1 MPKDHGTACNCASC
15 SPEAYSRN
23 NYFTGKLMVERDFT
37 DEQRYMREKLRI
49 HHQRLHGTGVVCGL
63 KLRAHEPPCEDRY
76 VILEPG
82 SAVDC
87 CGQDILVVR
96 EDVVDLHGFDAMQ
109 EVLRLAEDP
118 ETPADRSWDLQ
129 LCIRY
134 AECPD
139 EDVPVLYDE
148 CGCDDSRCA
157 PNRILESYAVELRVN
172 PAIAGPALHVPGLD
186 WSATVGI
193 DDAAQVAV
201 DAGRGRAFVMTAGPL
216 SVVHQVDTA
225 TLAIEASVSLGR
237 EGLAMAVGA
246 SGETL
251 YLAAADPGGMGA
263 GDARLAVFDL
273 AGAGLGAGPVR
284 TEAIPGS
291 QGSALALRLLPDGRL
306 LAVIEAEGTLR
317 LWDAAVTGAPD
328 DLGPLGAG
336 IAAVHLVVMSDG
348 LTVIAA
354 DRGTGT
360 LHRVDLG
367 APGPAVDSI
376 VLGEG
381 VAHALALVPGPGADL
396 LLVAD
401 ATAEALRLVDLTG
414 ATIGT
419 VALDHAPHALA
430 VAPSGGFAYAL
441 VRDGAESFVQVVP
454 LQPLRNGATGV
465 AAQPVPVGARSG
477 GIVLAGSRLWLS
489 YLGADD
495 AAASGGVAVIGISE
509 ADCRAILMR
518 EDCPECDCG
527 DCLVLATIRDYRPGD
542 RILDRP
548 DPPAYPADGTAQ
560 IDNDLGRKRLPST
573 QAIAEALLCLLDTC
587 CGNQAPAE
595 PPPAPE
601 PEPEPEPDPFSPPT
615 VTRICGISWPHL
627 GVLAE
632 ADFPTVAFRDET
644 GGDSVRL
651 PGFAIAFDRETDFYG
666 SLPAGVL
673 AAEDER
679 TMAAYA
685 SRLVRLRVGL
695 LADTM
700 SAIAGPAYTLWAEV
714 PALTLPVALELS
726 PLDAAAGTCRIEEIR
741 RFIRPD
747 DDLAAMG
754 LVQNGVFVAP
764 AANISAEGL
773 HRLFFRQILNEG
785 SVQVP
790 EVGAPCYRFELA
802 FDGHALIDVYGRP
815 VDAPHVAPFLPARPS
830 GTGWQGGVFESAFF
844 YNGPPEFRRPVLL
857 GPGGLTP
864 TPGPGQGTIDEETRI
879 AVNRAG
885 LAALTTLPGVGRA
898 LARTIIAA
906 RPIRDAAALRTIHGI
921 GPSLAA
927 RIAPLVTF
935 D

>member
-23 NYFTGKLMVERDFT
+23 NYFNGKLLLERDFT
-37 DEQRYMREKLRI
+37 DEQRYQIDKLRH
-49 HHQRLHGTGVVCGL
+49 HHQRLHGWGVVCGL

-118 ETPADRSWDLQ
+118 ETPADRTWDLQ

-157 PNRILESYAVELRVN
+157 PNRILESYALELRVN
-172 PAIAGPALHVPGLD
+172 PATAGPALHVPGLD

-263 GDARLAVFDL
+263 GDAGLAVFDL

-291 QGSALALRLLPDGRL
+291 RGSALALRLLPDGRL
-306 LAVIEAEGTLR
+306 LAVIEAEGALR

-336 IAAVHLVVMSDG
+336 IAAVHPVVMSDG

-414 ATIGT
+414 ATIGSA
-419 VALDHAPHALA
+419 ALDHAPHALA

-441 VRDGAESFVQVVP
+441 VRDGAASFVQVVP

-477 GIVLAGSRLWLS
+477 GIVLAGSRLWLP

-518 EDCPECDCG
+518 EDCLECDCS

-548 DPPAYPADGTAQ
+548 DPPADPANGTAQ
-560 IDNDLGRKRLPST
+560 IDNDLGRSGCPAPRRSPRRSCACSTPAAETRLRPSR
-573 QAIAEALLCLLDTC
+573 
-587 CGNQAPAE
+587 APTPE
-595 PPPAPE
+595 PE

-615 VTRICGISWPHL
+615 ATRICGISWPHL

-632 ADFPTVAFRDET
+632 ADFPTVAFPDDT

-673 AAEDER
+673 AAKDERTMAAKDER

-741 RFIRPD
+741 RFIRARRRPGRHGAGAERR
-747 DDLAAMG
+747 LRGAGGEHQRRGA
-754 LVQNGVFVAP
+754 AP
-764 AANISAEGL
+764 A
-773 HRLFFRQILNEG
+773 
-785 SVQVP
+785 V
-790 EVGAPCYRFELA
+790 
-802 FDGHALIDVYGRP
+802 
-815 VDAPHVAPFLPARPS
+815 LPAD
-830 GTGWQGGVFESAFF
+830 
-844 YNGPPEFRRPVLL
+844 PER
-857 GPGGLTP
+857 
-864 TPGPGQGTIDEETRI
+864 GQ
-879 AVNRAG
+879 RAG
-885 LAALTTLPGVGRA
+885 ARGRGALLPVRTGLRRA
-898 LARTIIAA
+898 CT
-906 RPIRDAAALRTIHGI
+906 H
-921 GPSLAA
+921 
-927 RIAPLVTF
+927 
-935 D
+935 